1 LQMNGVDNK
10 VRDTEFRGVKTVQ
23 TVLAVDDEEIMGYV
37 IQRIVRHLGYE
48 VDWVTSCET
57 ALEKIRLGHYDVI
70 LSDFK
75 TPTMDGERFYDEIA
89 CLDRSLLKKMI
100 FITGDTISHST
111 LRFFRKAEVPY
122 LSKPFKIEDLEKLIQ
137 AAAGS
142 G

>member
-1 LQMNGVDNK
+1 MTAVHE
-10 VRDTEFRGVKTVQ
+10 TAFRGVKTIQ

-57 ALEKIRLGHYDVI
+57 ALEKIRRGHYDVI

-89 CLDRSLLKKMI
+89 GLDRSLLKKVI
-100 FITGDTISHST
+100 FITGDTVSHST
-111 LRFFRKAEVPY
+111 LRFFRRVEVPF
-122 LSKPFKIEDLEKLIQ
+122 LSKPFKIEELERLIQ
-137 AAAGS
+137 AAAGC
-142 G
+142 

>member
-1 LQMNGVDNK
+1 MNTAQ
-10 VRDTEFRGVKTVQ
+10 DTSFRGVKTVQ
-23 TVLAVDDEEIMGYV
+23 TVLAVDDEEIMGYA

-48 VDWVTSCET
+48 IDWVTSCET

-89 CLDRSLLKKMI
+89 GLDRSLLRKMI

-111 LRFFRKAEVPY
+111 LRFFKKAEVPY

-137 AAAGS
+137 AAAGN